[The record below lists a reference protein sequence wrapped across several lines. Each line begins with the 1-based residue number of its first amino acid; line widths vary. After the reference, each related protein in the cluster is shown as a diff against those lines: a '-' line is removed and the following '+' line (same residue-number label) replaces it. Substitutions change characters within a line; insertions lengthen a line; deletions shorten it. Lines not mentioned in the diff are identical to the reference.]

1 VNGRF
6 DGAAASSGRGIRW
19 QPIDVAIA
27 VLGGGMALVVVLGLL
42 RDPLAVSLGL
52 GFTPPGWAY
61 PFGTDH
67 LGRDVLARVAHAFF
81 IDLGLAVAIT
91 VAGVSLGIVV
101 GLLAGYAGP
110 LADGA
115 AVVTMDLVS
124 ALPQLVVAI
133 VLSVYLGGGGLSLV
147 TALVL
152 TGWVKFARVVRA
164 EVLALREADF
174 ITGLRVLGA
183 SRARVLFLHLLPN
196 AVPAMSGLIA
206 VQFGHVVL
214 NVAVLGFLGIGI
226 QPPTPEWGVM
236 IAEARGYLF
245 RAPWMALFPG
255 FVLFAFS
262 GLILLLAERLVGRGT
277 DRAPGEEVTRG

>member
-1 VNGRF
+1 MSSHAAG
-6 DGAAASSGRGIRW
+6 GAAPGYRLR
-19 QPIDVAIA
+19 PIDLAIGI
-27 VLGGGMALVVVLGLL
+27 LGGALALVVALGMPY
-42 RDPLAVSLGL
+42 DPLAVSLGQ
-52 GFTPPGWAY
+52 GFVPPGWAH

-91 VAGVSLGIVV
+91 VAGVSLGIGI
-101 GLLAGYAGP
+101 GLVAGYAGP
-110 LADGA
+110 VADGG
-115 AVVTMDLVS
+115 AVIAMDLVS

-133 VLSVYLGGGGLSLV
+133 VLSVYLGDGSLSLV

-152 TGWVKFARVVRA
+152 TGWVKFARVMRA

-174 ITGLRVLGA
+174 VTGLRVLGA
-183 SRARVLFLHLLPN
+183 SRGRILFLHLLPN

-214 NVAVLGFLGIGI
+214 NIAALGFLGIGV
-226 QPPTPEWGVM
+226 QPPTPEWGAM

-255 FVLFAFS
+255 LVLFAFS
-262 GLILLLAERLVGRGT
+262 GLILLLAERLMARGT
-277 DRAPGEEVTRG
+277 EETLTGEARRG